1 MTRSRIISLIA
12 LGFSF
17 FLHVAAF
24 AALLGGRSTEPHD
37 EPSYTVE
44 LVVVSPPAAPVA
56 APPAPPAPPPP
67 EAAAAPVEP
76 PPQPVPE
83 PLPEPKKIVEKQE
96 PVKPVPPKLAA
107 PPKPAPRP
115 ITLDPGPIDTG
126 QTQSAHAADREG
138 ESASFAVVYG
148 PTPAYPAIA
157 RSRGQEGRVVVA
169 VTIGVDGNP
178 GNVAVQSSSGV
189 AALDEAAVSAVRT
202 WRFRNGSGRPLEA
215 TVPIVFAL
223 RARN

>member
-44 LVVVSPPAAPVA
+44 LVVV

-96 PVKPVPPKLAA
+96 PVKPVPPKIAA